1 MGGKAQGL
9 KSVGVDHEQQRDVLD
24 RAQPL
29 LEVGKRVAMHAK
41 RRTYDKVD
49 SREPACGG
57 IRGNDLEFGIELG
70 CQTRQAPVSLHA
82 LLYVQHAFAMHNPI
96 PYHALQNRKETLDLP
111 LRDLRAIRAPF
122 LALVLDDEAMH
133 LLAQHLAHELRFLEQ
148 LDGLV

>member
-70 CQTRQAPVSLHA
+70 CQTRQAPIGLHA

-111 LRDLRAIRAPF
+111 LRDLRAI
-122 LALVLDDEAMH
+122 
-133 LLAQHLAHELRFLEQ
+133 
-148 LDGLV
+148 